1 MITIETVETLQEEIK
16 NLKSNNKIIGFVPT
30 MGALHQGHLSL
41 VEHSKKQCEITVVSI
56 FVNPTQF
63 NNKSDLEKY
72 PRTVEQDLKML
83 KNKNVDIVFMP
94 SEKEMYPKKDTSQ
107 FNFGNIETVMEGKFR
122 NGHFNGVAQIVS
134 KLFDFVKPDKA
145 FFGLKDFQQVAIIK
159 AMVRQLNMPIEI
171 VPCPIVRES
180 NGLAMSSRNQR
191 LSSEQKQ
198 DATILYKT
206 LKNITKNYKKHPP
219 AELQKKSIKEIEN
232 NSNLKIEYLEIVD
245 DNSLETISNWNENK
259 HISCCVAAYC
269 GEVRLIDNMQIGSVD
284 KSIKDCF

>member
-1 MITIETVETLQEEIK
+1 MITIETVISLQEEIK
-16 NLKSNNKIIGFVPT
+16 SLKSNNKIIGFIPT

-41 VEHSKKQCEITVVSI
+41 VEHSKNQCDISVVSI
-56 FVNPTQF
+56 FINPTQF
-63 NNKSDLEKY
+63 NNKADLEKY
-72 PRTVEQDLKML
+72 PRTIEQDLEML
-83 KNKNVDIVFMP
+83 KTKNVDIVFMP
-94 SEKEMYPKKDTSQ
+94 SEKEMYPEEDTRK
-107 FNFGNIETVMEGKFR
+107 FNFGKLETVMEGKFR
-122 NGHFNGVAQIVS
+122 DGHFNGVAQIVS

-206 LKNITKNYKKHPP
+206 LKNIIDNYKEFSPTKLQ
-219 AELQKKSIKEIEN
+219 ELSIKEIEN
-232 NSNLKIEYLEIVD
+232 NSNLKVEYLEIVD
-245 DNSLETISNWNENK
+245 DNSLKTISNWNENK
-259 HISCCVAAYC
+259 NISCCVAAYC
-269 GEVRLIDNMQIGSVD
+269 GEVRLIDNMQV
-284 KSIKDCF
+284 